1 MPSYTHRI
9 GVHWRYRTVSY
20 NQLDRG
26 SSTTQVVKYSGT
38 ESHLFLD
45 VEVLY

>member
-1 MPSYTHRI
+1 M
-9 GVHWRYRTVSY
+9 SY

-26 SSTTQVVKYSGT
+26 SCTTQQVVKYSSGT
-38 ESHLFLD
+38 ESNLFVVD